1 MSPRQFSIDHTL
13 VCVSNFCECA
23 YLCEVCILE
32 MVCLSEWRLARGE
45 SVDWRGCLCVIV
57 RRW

>member
-23 YLCEVCILE
+23 YLDFARCAFGDEA
-32 MVCLSEWRLARGE
+32 CLSVERVECGE
-45 SVDWRGCLCVIV
+45 SVAGVIA
-57 RRW
+57 